1 MENQH
6 RANSDITTWAIPDG
20 AIARLGR
27 GLVKALA
34 FSPDRN
40 TLAVGSGIGLW
51 LYEVSTMEPFA
62 LWDTERGLVS
72 AVTFSPNGH
81 LLATG
86 NKDGGVSVWD
96 IPSQQRVAKMER
108 TRKQANNVSRL
119 AFSADGQ
126 RLACSGGHYDT
137 VYVWHAETGEPLAEF
152 TVDDDTPKKGPPPR
166 IPIAFSPD
174 GVLLACATAE
184 NTFSVWD
191 LTAGERIACLTGHPA
206 SVTTLLF
213 SPCGTSL
220 TTADREGTLLKWD
233 VNRLAEIG
241 EPSTVSSTNGRTRF
255 AYSSKGTLL
264 ASEVSGT
271 TLIVWDMERN
281 KKLAALEHKELR
293 EISHATHFSETTDS
307 HVAIAGP
314 RTIQVWNIGEATPHE
329 AVIRKHPY
337 VCGCVKFSPDGKKLA
352 AGYWIGDIVFW
363 DVTRR
368 EPQVVFAEE
377 PMTIRSI
384 SFSPCGNKLAASAY
398 DGIVRVWD
406 VEKPD
411 APIAKLMG
419 HQEKPIYAVAFSP
432 TEERL
437 VSADSGGGLIEWDL
451 QNGTALQTLSG
462 KSDWIWHIAFSPDG
476 KSLAV
481 ASPYTK
487 AFLWDVD
494 NWRLITELST
504 HRPKDLE
511 KYKGDARQIQ
521 RALKLLKL
529 LEKGIEYESV
539 PRTLAFSPCGNVI
552 ASGIF
557 QEIWLRD
564 AKRYETF
571 MVICLPQGCQRPEA
585 LTFSPC
591 GRYLVSGAAWQ
602 GTDKMS
608 IRFWEVATG
617 ENIATFWG
625 HSTDIQSLA
634 FSPDGALLASGSYD
648 GTILLWDTS
657 SFFK

>member
-1 MENQH
+1 M
-6 RANSDITTWAIPDG
+6 
-20 AIARLGR
+20 
-27 GLVKALA
+27 
-34 FSPDRN
+34 
-40 TLAVGSGIGLW
+40 
-51 LYEVSTMEPFA
+51 
-62 LWDTERGLVS
+62 
-72 AVTFSPNGH
+72 
-81 LLATG
+81 
-86 NKDGGVSVWD
+86 
-96 IPSQQRVAKMER
+96 
-108 TRKQANNVSRL
+108 
-119 AFSADGQ
+119 
-126 RLACSGGHYDT
+126 
-137 VYVWHAETGEPLAEF
+137 
-152 TVDDDTPKKGPPPR
+152 
-166 IPIAFSPD
+166 
-174 GVLLACATAE
+174 
-184 NTFSVWD
+184 
-191 LTAGERIACLTGHPA
+191 
-206 SVTTLLF
+206 
-213 SPCGTSL
+213 
-220 TTADREGTLLKWD
+220 
-233 VNRLAEIG
+233 
-241 EPSTVSSTNGRTRF
+241 
-255 AYSSKGTLL
+255 L

-271 TLIVWDMERN
+271 TLTVWDTERN

-307 HVAIAGP
+307 YVAIAGP
-314 RTIQVWNIGEATPHE
+314 RTIQVWNIGDSVPHE
-329 AVIRKHPY
+329 AVIRGHPY

-363 DVTRR
+363 DVARR

-377 PMTIRSI
+377 PITIRSI

-398 DGIVRVWD
+398 DGTVRVWD

-481 ASPYTK
+481 ASPKTK

-494 NWRLITELST
+494 NWQLITELPT
-504 HRPKDLE
+504 HRPQDLE

-521 RALKLLKL
+521 RALKW
-529 LEKGIEYESV
+529 LEEGIKYEAV
-539 PRTLAFSPCGNVI
+539 PKTLAFSPCGNVI
-552 ASGIF
+552 AGGIF
-557 QEIWLRD
+557 REIWLWD
-564 AKRYETF
+564 AKRYETL

-591 GRYLVSGAAWQ
+591 GRYLVSGASWQ

-657 SFFK
+657 SF